1 MTRTCIVQSISPK
14 LTFQRQLKV
23 LIFLILDVIN
33 ETFSNIIL
41 VTVFELYTKC
51 SLLMTLESWSYIV
64 SPDEINTGYSVKFVF
79 QINTCNMWD
88 KLVLTNCTL
97 LIWNSNWTGHLIFL
111 FVQSGNPTLMIWWR
125 NNTAIPQVSL
135 SFKAQGCRLKA
146 VMLFE
151 FCSYFL
157 LSLFAIQWLHYL

>member
-41 VTVFELYTKC
+41 VTVFELYTKH
-51 SLLMTLESWSYIV
+51 SLLMTLGSWSYIG

-79 QINTCNMWD
+79 QINTGNMWD
-88 KLVLTNCTL
+88 ILVLTNCTL

-111 FVQSGNPTLMIWWR
+111 FVQSGNPTLITWWR

-135 SFKAQGCRLKA
+135 SSRCHWVSRL
-146 VMLFE
+146 
-151 FCSYFL
+151 
-157 LSLFAIQWLHYL
+157 